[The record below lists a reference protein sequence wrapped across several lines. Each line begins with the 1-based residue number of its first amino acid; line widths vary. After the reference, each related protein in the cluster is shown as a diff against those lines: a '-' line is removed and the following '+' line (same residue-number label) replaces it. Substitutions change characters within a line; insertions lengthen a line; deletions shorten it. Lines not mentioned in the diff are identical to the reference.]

1 MLEDKCMTCFLSKSV
16 HRSWEECIFKVT
28 IMVKY
33 ISSARAISSA
43 EREASVC
50 TKSSLSLDLFSDV
63 SRKYKTVYTPRSN
76 VQKTKNIIQA
86 SFILVQIYKYPI
98 TALHVNDA
106 LSKGTRVTKLP
117 ETFAFV
123 CMYIPKTINL
133 WTTVLFRKT
142 FFQFIKHSL
151 RWR

>member
-1 MLEDKCMTCFLSKSV
+1 MLKDKCMTCVLSKSV

-33 ISSARAISSA
+33 ISSAREISSA
-43 EREASVC
+43 ERETSVC

-98 TALHVNDA
+98 YCP
-106 LSKGTRVTKLP
+106 TR
-117 ETFAFV
+117 
-123 CMYIPKTINL
+123 
-133 WTTVLFRKT
+133 
-142 FFQFIKHSL
+142 
-151 RWR
+151 